1 MDFLVSEAAASEPR
15 GTVLVTH
22 GFGEHAGRYQKFAE
36 RVSKAGF
43 DVYRFDLEAHGK
55 QAVGAGEAGAA
66 GSSSA
71 ARATNADARAGTAG
85 AGATTSTA
93 SGKQD
98 GKAPA
103 SGSQSQN
110 SQTQAARDHGTV
122 NVARLIAQHLRA
134 RQEVLRQC
142 RSRELCLFG
151 HSLGGLVTLASSILD
166 PTNIRAVA
174 VTAPALLPN
183 PRVSKFTAK
192 LGRLAAPFFPRRG
205 TVAIDPEEISS
216 DRDEARAYVEDPLV
230 FHGKVPLLT
239 ASSMLTQGQRVL
251 DNAGLT
257 LVPTLVLHSPQDQI
271 CRFEG
276 SRQFVKQARA
286 HEEAGISVQLREVKP
301 AKHDLLHETYT
312 IREEVSVQIL
322 NWYQQWA

>member
-1 MDFLVSEAAASEPR
+1 MSEAAAPELR
-15 GTVLVTH
+15 GSVLITH

-43 DVYRFDLEAHGK
+43 DVYRFDLEAHGR
-55 QAVGAGEAGAA
+55 QAMAASATGVAESGAAARTAGAA
-66 GSSSA
+66 ARGDA
-71 ARATNADARAGTAG
+71 AA
-85 AGATTSTA
+85 STA
-93 SGKQD
+93 SGRQD
-98 GKAPA
+98 GEAPA
-103 SGSQSQN
+103 SESQSQN
-110 SQTQAARDHGTV
+110 ARIQAARDHGTV

-166 PTNIRAVA
+166 PTNIRAVT

-183 PRVSKFTAK
+183 PHVSKFTAK
-192 LGRLAAPFFPRRG
+192 LGRLTAPFFPRRG
-205 TVAIDPEEISS
+205 TVAINPEEISS
-216 DRDEARAYVEDPLV
+216 DQDEVRAYVEDPLV

-239 ASSMLTQGQRVL
+239 ASSMLTQGRRVL

-276 SRQFVKQARA
+276 SRQFVEQAKG

-312 IREEVSVQIL
+312 IREEVIVQIL